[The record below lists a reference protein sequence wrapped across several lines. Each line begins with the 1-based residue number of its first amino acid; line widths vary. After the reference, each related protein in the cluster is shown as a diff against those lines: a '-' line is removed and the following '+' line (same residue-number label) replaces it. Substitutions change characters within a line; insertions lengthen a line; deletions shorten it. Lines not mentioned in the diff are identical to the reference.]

1 MVNVELNE
9 QLIDEDSLE
18 AAVEWLQTEELSINV
33 GNIDGDGDCY
43 IESTAGYLL
52 RLVKHIRSQKS

>member
-9 QLIDEDSLE
+9 QLIDDDSLE
-18 AAVEWLQTEELSINV
+18 AAVDWLQSEELTVNV
-33 GNIDGDGDCY
+33 GNIDGDGDCC

-52 RLVKHIRSQKS
+52 RLVKHIRSQKT